1 MMPFYIT
8 LFNFTILVVFLYSKL
23 KQPVRDFLQNR
34 HESIK
39 QEIQSVHD
47 QLVQAQKMFDEF
59 SAKLESID
67 QEIRDMREQSVQ
79 DIAQLKERVLEETER
94 LSKMIISDATLA
106 SSSLYDEFKKELFG
120 ELSCK
125 VLTRAEHILKDRLTG
140 DDRSRLRKEF
150 SMQLEAV

>member
-1 MMPFYIT
+1 MIPFLIT
-8 LFNFTILVVFLYSKL
+8 VFNFAILVIFLYAKL
-23 KQPVRDFLQNR
+23 KKPVLDFLQSR

-39 QEIQSVHD
+39 QEIQTVHD
-47 QLVQAQKMFDEF
+47 QLVQAKKMYDEF

-67 QEIRDMREQSVQ
+67 QEIRVLREQSVQ

-106 SSSLYDEFKKELFG
+106 STSLYYEFKKELFA

-125 VLTRAEHILKDRLTG
+125 VLTRTEHILKDRLTG
-140 DDRSRLRKEF
+140 DDHSRLRKEF